1 MLELFYT
8 NTLQYKLALHILLV
22 YLVMQDIL
30 FLFNTLAIQDSE
42 KRCTYL
48 SNTQMLKGIL
58 DGCLL
63 AIIQE
68 GEVYGY
74 ELAEKLET
82 YGFQQTSEGTIY
94 PLLIRMQKEE
104 LVTTTLKK
112 STAGPRR
119 KYYSLTKKGEEELEA
134 FIERWS
140 QLSRSV
146 DQILKKKGSGK

>member
-1 MLELFYT
+1 M
-8 NTLQYKLALHILLV
+8 
-22 YLVMQDIL
+22 
-30 FLFNTLAIQDSE
+30 
-42 KRCTYL
+42 

-58 DGCLL
+58 DSCLL
-63 AIIQE
+63 AIINE

-74 ELAEKLET
+74 ELAEKLES

-119 KYYSLTKKGEEELEA
+119 KYYSLTSKGEEELQA
-134 FIERWS
+134 FIERWN

-146 DQILKKKGSGK
+146 DQILQKRGSGK

>member
-1 MLELFYT
+1 M
-8 NTLQYKLALHILLV
+8 
-22 YLVMQDIL
+22 
-30 FLFNTLAIQDSE
+30 
-42 KRCTYL
+42 

-63 AIIQE
+63 AMIQE

-104 LVTTTLKK
+104 LVKTTLKK
-112 STAGPRR
+112 STAGPKR
-119 KYYSLTKKGEEELEA
+119 KYYTLTKKGEEELEA
-134 FIERWS
+134 FIKRWN
-140 QLSRSV
+140 QLSHSV
-146 DQILKKKGSGK
+146 DQIIKKERKS

>member
-1 MLELFYT
+1 M
-8 NTLQYKLALHILLV
+8 
-22 YLVMQDIL
+22 
-30 FLFNTLAIQDSE
+30 
-42 KRCTYL
+42 

-63 AIIQE
+63 AIINE

-74 ELAEKLET
+74 ELAEKLES

-94 PLLIRMQKEE
+94 PLLIRMKKEE

-119 KYYSLTKKGEEELEA
+119 KYYSLTSKGEEELQA
-134 FIERWS
+134 FIERWN

-146 DQILKKKGSGK
+146 DQILQKRGSGK